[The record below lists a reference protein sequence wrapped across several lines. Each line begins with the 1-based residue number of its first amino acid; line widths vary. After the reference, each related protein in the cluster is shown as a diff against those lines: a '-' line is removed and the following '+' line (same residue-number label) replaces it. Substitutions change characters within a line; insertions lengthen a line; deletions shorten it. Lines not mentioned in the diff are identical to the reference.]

1 MKINVIS
8 VSHKQPSWAEA
19 ACQEYL
25 KRFQRD
31 FSVALTDIKP
41 AFRSGSKE
49 KNQLAR
55 QTEKERIYT
64 QLSKGSCLVALDE
77 HGDQLNSKE
86 LASLLTKLMNEG
98 TNVDFVIGG
107 ADGLDSEIT
116 RKADKTLSLSKL
128 TYPHSLARVI
138 LVEQLY
144 RAQCIIRDHPY
155 HRE

>member
-8 VSHKQPSWAEA
+8 VSHKAPSWSEN

-31 FSVALTDIKP
+31 FDITLTDVKP

-64 QLSKGSCLVALDE
+64 QLSKGSYLVALDE

-86 LASLLTKLMNEG
+86 LASLLTKFMNEG

-107 ADGLDSEIT
+107 ADGLDPEIT

>member
-8 VSHKQPSWAEA
+8 VSHKQPSWTEE

-31 FSVALTDIKP
+31 FSVSLTDIKP

-64 QLSKGSCLVALDE
+64 QLNKGSCLVALDE

-86 LASLLTKLMNEG
+86 LARLLTKLMNEG
-98 TNVDFVIGG
+98 MNVDFVIGG
-107 ADGLDSEIT
+107 ADGLDPEMT
-116 RKADKTLSLSKL
+116 RKADK
-128 TYPHSLARVI
+128 I
-138 LVEQLY
+138 G
-144 RAQCIIRDHPY
+144 RAHV
-155 HRE
+155 

>member
-8 VSHKQPSWAEA
+8 VSHKQPSWAEE

-31 FSVALTDIKP
+31 FSISLRDIKP
-41 AFRSGSKE
+41 AFRSGTKE

-55 QTEKERIYT
+55 KTEKERIYT
-64 QLSKGSCLVALDE
+64 QLSKGSYLVALDE
-77 HGDQLNSKE
+77 HGDQLNTKE
-86 LASLLTKLMNEG
+86 LASFLTKLMNEG
-98 TNVDFVIGG
+98 TNADFVIGG
-107 ADGLDSEIT
+107 ADGLDSEIIK
-116 RKADKTLSLSKL
+116 KADKTLSLSKL